1 MFIMKRE
8 AKDIEKMIE
17 RQNEIQNTQKNPEIS
32 YEDSCEYF
40 KIYKS
45 KTLKINIDDPE
56 YNQNLAFRQFFLN
69 IKKRYDVRFRAQ
81 KFRYK
86 KKREIE
92 NLKIAAQASPENQTK
107 RQEDSQLGK
116 REDTKPI
123 EAEEINDMRRKIQ
136 KLEE

>member
-107 RQEDSQLGK
+107 RQENSQLGK
-116 REDTKPI
+116 REHTKPI
-123 EAEEINDMRRKIQ
+123 ETEEINDMRRKIQ